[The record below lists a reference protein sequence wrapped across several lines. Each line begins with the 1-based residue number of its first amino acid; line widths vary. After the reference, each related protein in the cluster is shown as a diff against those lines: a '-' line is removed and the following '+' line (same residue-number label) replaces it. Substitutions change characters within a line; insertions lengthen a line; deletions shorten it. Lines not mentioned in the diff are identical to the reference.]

1 MKIVIAIDSFKG
13 CLSSSEAAEAAAKG
27 ITAEWPDINVIRIP
41 IADGGEGTIEAFLNE
56 KGSRRIAAMV
66 HNQLME
72 PMMAEYGVL
81 PNGTTAV
88 IEMAAA
94 NGLELV
100 PIAQRDIMNMTTFG
114 TGEMIADAI
123 RRGCRHFILGAGGS
137 GTCDAGFG
145 MLQALGFRFYDKNKR
160 LISSPITGTLLN
172 EISNIDEEKTIPE
185 LKECNFKVAADVTNP
200 FCGKY
205 GAAFVFARQKGAGAI
220 EIDLLEKGLRN
231 IVRLTTEKGKINIAS
246 LQGAGAGGGFAG
258 GCAAYL
264 GAKIASGIDI
274 VLQHHHYD
282 MLIDNTLF
290 VLTGEGRIDSQTVG
304 GKVVSG
310 IAQATF
316 KRGIPVFAIAG
327 DVNLSHEDFPKGL
340 TAVFPIQPSPVPYA
354 KAMTKDFAADQIART
369 AGQIC
374 RIFKPGI

>member
-205 GAAFVFARQKGAGAI
+205 GAAFVFARQKGR
-220 EIDLLEKGLRN
+220 EQSK
-231 IVRLTTEKGKINIAS
+231 
-246 LQGAGAGGGFAG
+246 
-258 GCAAYL
+258 
-264 GAKIASGIDI
+264 
-274 VLQHHHYD
+274 
-282 MLIDNTLF
+282 
-290 VLTGEGRIDSQTVG
+290 
-304 GKVVSG
+304 
-310 IAQATF
+310 
-316 KRGIPVFAIAG
+316 
-327 DVNLSHEDFPKGL
+327 
-340 TAVFPIQPSPVPYA
+340 
-354 KAMTKDFAADQIART
+354 
-369 AGQIC
+369 
-374 RIFKPGI
+374 